1 MKLIYAKYQRRSKI
15 HKVIGYRAVVGE
27 NIGLGK
33 ELLEPAQLAAT
44 ASGPGEPRA
53 RTAVCSAVC

>member
-1 MKLIYAKYQRRSKI
+1 MKLIYAKYQRTSKI
-15 HKVIGYRAVVGE
+15 HQVIGYKVVVGE
-27 NIGLGK
+27 NTGLGK
-33 ELLEPAQLAAT
+33 ELLEPAQLSAA